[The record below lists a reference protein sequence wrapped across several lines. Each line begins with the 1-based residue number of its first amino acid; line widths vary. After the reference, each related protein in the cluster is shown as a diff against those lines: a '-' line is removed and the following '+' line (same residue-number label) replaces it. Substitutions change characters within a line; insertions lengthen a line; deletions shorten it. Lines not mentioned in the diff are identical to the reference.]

1 MTLFAIV
8 LFDVRPFPLLV
19 IIKNKVIKLI
29 KKILEQ
35 KAIERSSKPGPL
47 EARKSPI
54 AWRRNLD
61 FSEWLD
67 FA

>member
-29 KKILEQ
+29 KKKFITKSDRAEQ
-35 KAIERSSKPGPL
+35 Q
-47 EARKSPI
+47 
-54 AWRRNLD
+54 AWTT
-61 FSEWLD
+61 
-67 FA
+67 